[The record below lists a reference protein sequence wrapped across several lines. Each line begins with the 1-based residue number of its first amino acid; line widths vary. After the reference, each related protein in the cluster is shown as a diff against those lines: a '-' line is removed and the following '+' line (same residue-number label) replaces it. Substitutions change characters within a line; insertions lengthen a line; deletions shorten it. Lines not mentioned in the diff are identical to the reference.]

1 MKQGI
6 RRDLGKRLKI
16 IRRQLHLT
24 QKEFGEKIGMVP
36 TYISSL
42 ENARTGPG
50 YFFLYQAAKYYN
62 INPLYLIMGKGPAI
76 IGLEEKKKKEEKQ
89 EEKKPEIQEKQPE
102 PEQESKPEPPA
113 LGNDNPR
120 IREMLSY
127 FERSPMVK
135 YTVLGFFTKF
145 ILENK
150 NLIAEDIKRLE
161 TEVSADY

>member
-1 MKQGI
+1 MRQSI
-6 RRDLGKRLKI
+6 RRDLGKRLKQ

-24 QKEFGEKIGMVP
+24 QKAFGEKIGMVP

-50 YFFLYQAAKYYN
+50 YYFLYQAAKYYN
-62 INPLYLIMGKGPAI
+62 INPLYLILGKGPPFI
-76 IGLEEKKKKEEKQ
+76 DLEEKKKKEEKQ
-89 EEKKPEIQEKQPE
+89 EVQKKQEEK
-102 PEQESKPEPPA
+102 KPEPPA
-113 LGNDNPR
+113 SGNDNPQVK
-120 IREMLSY
+120 EMLSY

-150 NLIAEDIKRLE
+150 NLIEEDMKRLEIAAAEDINP
-161 TEVSADY
+161 

>member
-1 MKQGI
+1 MKKDI
-6 RRDLGKRLKI
+6 RRDLGKRLKQ

-24 QKEFGEKIGMVP
+24 QKAFGEKIGMVP

-62 INPLYLIMGKGPAI
+62 INPLYLILGKGPAFI
-76 IGLEEKKKKEEKQ
+76 DLEEKKKKEEKQ
-89 EEKKPEIQEKQPE
+89 EVQKKQ
-102 PEQESKPEPPA
+102 EPPA
-113 LGNDNPR
+113 LGNDNPQ
-120 IREMLSY
+120 IKEMLSY

-150 NLIAEDIKRLE
+150 DLIEEDMKRLE
-161 TEVSADY
+161 TSAADDISP